1 MPRSKALRLGKDG
14 WCDGVEHLASSHF
27 NERPEGVTP
36 TLVILHC
43 ISLPPGCFA
52 TGDVAE
58 LFLGTL
64 DVTKDPRLADLA
76 GLRVSS
82 HFSLRG
88 TEKFFSLFRVTTETG
103 MPA

>member
-82 HFSLRG
+82 HLRG
-88 TEKFFSLFRVTTETG
+88 TEKFFSLFRVTTEPG